1 MESNKIIN
9 LLLPKK
15 DLSIQCYYII
25 EINRVRDEFNKKIQ
39 NYDHR
44 IRSLENEI
52 SKLKRR
58 IEKDEWEK
66 IEHTEKD
73 HEK

>member
-25 EINRVRDEFNKKIQ
+25 EINRVRDEFNQKIQ

-66 IEHTEKD
+66 IEHTEKGD
-73 HEK
+73 EK

>member
-25 EINRVRDEFNKKIQ
+25 EINRVRDEFNQKIQ

>member
-25 EINRVRDEFNKKIQ
+25 EINRVRDELNQKMQ
-39 NYDHR
+39 NYEDR
-44 IRSLENEI
+44 IRCLENEI
-52 SKLKRR
+52 SRLKRKM
-58 IEKDEWEK
+58 EKDEWEK
-66 IEHTEKD
+66 IEHPEKG
-73 HEK
+73 EIK

>member
-25 EINRVRDEFNKKIQ
+25 EINRVRDEFNQKIQ

-58 IEKDEWEK
+58 MEKDEWEK
-66 IEHTEKD
+66 IEHTEKGD
-73 HEK
+73 EK